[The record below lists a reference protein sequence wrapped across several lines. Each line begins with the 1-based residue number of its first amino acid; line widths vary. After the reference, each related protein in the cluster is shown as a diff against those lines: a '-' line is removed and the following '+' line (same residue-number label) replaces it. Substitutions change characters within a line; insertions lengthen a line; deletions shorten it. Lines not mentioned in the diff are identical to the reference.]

1 MAGGLP
7 CNLGNFTWPQNALIA
22 AADSLVTVAARPI
35 LMKTGFCLAED
46 QRSIT
51 AGLPRRDGLLC
62 GCRPYRHDRRTGG
75 PARRHR
81 HCGMLG
87 VRRPADHSRLPRS
100 EERRVGKEWRA
111 RWWPERQNR
120 E

>member
-51 AGLPRRDGLLC
+51 AGLPRRDGLPC
-62 GCRPYRHDRRTGG
+62 RRRPYRHDGRASGL
-75 PARRHR
+75 ARRR
-81 HCGMLG
+81 RRRRMFC
-87 VRRPADHSRLPRS
+87 VIRPADDSRLLEPAES
-100 EERRVGKEWRA
+100 
-111 RWWPERQNR
+111 
-120 E
+120 